1 MWTGMLINKILE
13 LAEDPLE
20 LEEHEEEYRP
30 DYTKSD
36 APLYPAQWWEKFPYS
51 AGRGIRQEPTMFESL
66 CNAQVTQ
73 GESIWGMFMDKGD
86 WDFVWWILKSGTT
99 HASTNELLLLKKVS
113 LMLH

>member
-30 DYTKSD
+30 NYTKSD

-51 AGRGIRQEPTMFESL
+51 ARRGIRQEPTMFESL

-99 HASTNELLLLKKVS
+99 CASTNELLLLKKVS